1 MAKQWRP
8 IAGTACLTAL
18 LLWSAASCGG
28 PGAGP
33 ARGDES
39 SAGET
44 ASASLTEAIMP
55 DSAIIAAQEEL
66 TKTVM
71 ALPGVAGTAVGLC
84 GDAVCIKVYLVRR
97 DEAVMEQ
104 IPETFLGLVVDIEVT
119 GEIRA
124 RAGGPPGG
132 GQ

>member
-33 ARGDES
+33 TQGDES
-39 SAGET
+39 SAGVT
-44 ASASLTEAIMP
+44 AGTSPTEVIMP

-66 TKTVM
+66 TNMVM
-71 ALPGVAGTAVGLC
+71 ALPGVTGTAVGLC
-84 GDAVCIKVYLVRR
+84 DDTVCIKVYLTRS
-97 DEAVMEQ
+97 DETVMEQ
-104 IPETFLGLVVDIEVT
+104 IPETFLGFRVDIEVT
-119 GEIRA
+119 GEFRA
-124 RAGGPPGG
+124 RESGTSR
-132 GQ
+132 